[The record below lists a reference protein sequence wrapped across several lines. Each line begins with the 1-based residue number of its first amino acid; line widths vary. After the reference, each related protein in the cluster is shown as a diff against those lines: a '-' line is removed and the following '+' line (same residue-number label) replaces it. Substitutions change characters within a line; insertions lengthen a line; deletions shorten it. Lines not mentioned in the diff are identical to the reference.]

1 MDVNIV
7 IGCILLVVVVA
18 LLVVLTFWC
27 RRRIER
33 IARSHGRSAREIEK
47 ALRSE

>member
-1 MDVNIV
+1 MDPNAT
-7 IGCILLVVVVA
+7 IGCVILGIVLI

-33 IARSHGRSAREIEK
+33 IAKSKVRSAREIEK
-47 ALRSE
+47 ALSRD